1 MKPATYLTLLIWVAF
16 LTADSLGRV
25 LEVPADYSTIQIAL
39 DSSQT
44 SDTIRVAPGVYHEFL
59 LAPSHSLTLTGWYPG
74 DTLAVLRST
83 LDPIPSGVD
92 TPSAAV
98 FSGDSVAI
106 RNFAFFNRH
115 EYRQYGAATRT
126 GGVRFMGTALSLESC
141 RFDSVSR
148 GVRGGARLYLR
159 NCIFEGCYRDCVTP
173 SVYGMV
179 DCRDCSFDGEG
190 PHLLKCY
197 SNSVVRNCTFLCNRQ
212 QSEFLTFYGS
222 DIAISNC
229 RFGPCYTSFPVL
241 DAAPLENCLIES
253 CEFEGIDHA
262 SSLIAVFVDCG
273 ETSDVTPLTVRGN
286 RFVNYHGISP
296 ATGTRA
302 ISIICQGSGVQQ
314 VATIEH
320 NDFQDGSSNTATGVE
335 SDGSFNLIG
344 NRFADLVP
352 LSVPDVRLRGV
363 FAVTAF
369 ARNNSFLPP
378 GLAAQTDG
386 MPFDA
391 RENWWGDS
399 TGPYHVAFNPEGQ
412 GTEVGNGV
420 EFIPWLTAPPDSIP
434 DTSGTSADERSE
446 LPSEL
451 SLSVFPNPF
460 NPATTISFTLN
471 KSAIVRLELFD
482 ILGRRIATLA
492 DDLFTAGQQ
501 EVHFDGS
508 KYASGVYFAKLTTPR
523 TSQAA
528 KLLLLK

>member
-1 MKPATYLTLLIWVAF
+1 MKPATYLTLLFWVAF

-98 FSGDSVAI
+98 FGGDSVAI

-126 GGVRFMGTALSLESC
+126 GGVRFMGTALSLENC

-212 QSEFLTFYGS
+212 QSEFLIILGS
-222 DIAISNC
+222 SITVSGC
-229 RFGPCYTSFPVL
+229 RFGPCYSAFPVL
-241 DAAPLENCLIES
+241 SLYSQGNCLIEN
-253 CEFEGIDHA
+253 CAFEGIERA
-262 SSLIAVFVDCG
+262 YSLIDGSVDCDEMFEHAPITIFNNEFVD
-273 ETSDVTPLTVRGN
+273 
-286 RFVNYHGISP
+286 FHGVGPASGTTAIQIS
-296 ATGTRA
+296 
-302 ISIICQGSGVQQ
+302 CQGSTNENI
-314 VATIEH
+314 AHIES
-320 NDFQDGSSNTATGVE
+320 NSFQNGSSTIGPGVR
-335 SDGSFNLIG
+335 SNLRVSLA
-344 NRFADLVP
+344 NNQFADLFPENLGDVW
-352 LSVPDVRLRGV
+352 LFGSVSGITL
-363 FAVTAF
+363 
-369 ARNNSFLPP
+369 ARDNMFLPP

-399 TGPYHVAFNPEGQ
+399 TGPYHSVFNPEGR

-434 DTSGTSADERSE
+434 DTSGTSADERNE

-451 SLSVFPNPF
+451 LLSVFPNPF
-460 NPATTISFTLN
+460 NPTTTISFSLW
-471 KSAIVRLELFD
+471 KSEIVRLELFD

-492 DDLFTAGQQ
+492 DDLFTAGLH

-508 KYASGVYFAKLTTPR
+508 KYASGVYFAKLTTSHAP
-523 TSQAA
+523 QAA